1 MKLIKILGAVVV
13 VLVVVLLIGKNKGWF
28 GGNSGISVETEK
40 VAKRDISETVTAS
53 GKIYPVNEVKISAEI
68 SGEIVEMAVWEG
80 DKVKAGQLLL
90 RINPD
95 LYESQVEQ
103 AEAAVNNSKA
113 TLASARSRVLQAE
126 VSMENAT
133 TAYNRSKKL
142 YADKVISSAEFEQ
155 AELAYKTT
163 KAELEISKESVTAM
177 EYTVKSAEATL
188 RQMRDNYKRTA
199 IYAPINGTVFGMSK
213 KAGEKVLGTIQM
225 TGDVLMSI
233 ANLSEMEVQV
243 DVSENDVLRINIG
256 DTADIEVDAYLD
268 RKFTGV
274 VTQIANSAAGAGGL
288 LAVSN
293 EQATNFKVKVRILPE
308 SYTDLIADNKY
319 PFFPG
324 MSATTEI
331 RTRTEKD
338 VLTVP
343 IQAVTTRE
351 DTTLANSELQIL
363 VFTVEK
369 DSVVQRNVKTGIQDD
384 KYIQI
389 LEGLKEGETIVSGP
403 YNTVATI
410 LKAGDLVKVPE
421 SETAEEKK

>member
-1 MKLIKILGAVVV
+1 MKLIKILGVVV
-13 VLVVVLLIGKNKGWF
+13 VLLIIVLLIGKNKGWF
-28 GGNSGISVETEK
+28 GGNSGIAVETEK
-40 VAKRDISETVTAS
+40 VEKRDISETVTAS

-80 DKVKAGQLLL
+80 DKVTAGQLLL

-126 VSMENAT
+126 VSMDNAT

-142 YADKVISSAEFEQ
+142 FADKVISSAEYEQ

-199 IYAPINGTVFGMSK
+199 IYSPINGTVFGMSK

-293 EQATNFKVKVRILPE
+293 EQATNFKVKVRILPS
-308 SYTDLIADNKY
+308 SYTDLISENKY

-331 RTRTEKD
+331 RTRTEKG

-351 DTTLANSELQIL
+351 DTTQANSELQIL
-363 VFTVEK
+363 VFTVEN

-389 LEGLKEGETIVSGP
+389 LEGLKEGEIIVSGP

-410 LKAGDLVKVPE
+410 LKAGDLVKVEEEEP
-421 SETAEEKK
+421 EEKK

>member
-1 MKLIKILGAVVV
+1 MKLIKILGVVV
-13 VLVVVLLIGKNKGWF
+13 VLLIIVLLIGKNKGWF
-28 GGNSGISVETEK
+28 GGNSGIAVETEK
-40 VAKRDISETVTAS
+40 VEKRDISETVTAS

-80 DKVKAGQLLL
+80 DKVTAGQLLL

-126 VSMENAT
+126 VSMDNAT

-142 YADKVISSAEFEQ
+142 FADKVISSAEYEQ

-199 IYAPINGTVFGMSK
+199 IYSPINGTVFGMSK

-293 EQATNFKVKVRILPE
+293 EQATNFKVKVRILPS
-308 SYTDLIADNKY
+308 SYTDLISENKY

-331 RTRTEKD
+331 RTRTEKG

-351 DTTLANSELQIL
+351 DTTQVNSELQIL
-363 VFTVEK
+363 VFTVEN

-389 LEGLKEGETIVSGP
+389 LEGLKEGEIIVSGP

-410 LKAGDLVKVPE
+410 LKAGDLVKVEEEEP
-421 SETAEEKK
+421 EEKK

>member
-1 MKLIKILGAVVV
+1 MKLIKILGVVV
-13 VLVVVLLIGKNKGWF
+13 VLLIIVLLIGKNKGWF
-28 GGNSGISVETEK
+28 GGSSGIAVETEK
-40 VAKRDISETVTAS
+40 VEKRDISETVTAS

-80 DKVKAGQLLL
+80 DKVTAGQLLL

-126 VSMENAT
+126 VSMDNAT

-142 YADKVISSAEFEQ
+142 FADKVISSAEYEQ

-199 IYAPINGTVFGMSK
+199 IYSPINGTVFGMSK

-293 EQATNFKVKVRILPE
+293 EQATNFKVKVRILPS
-308 SYTDLIADNKY
+308 SYTDLISENKY

-331 RTRTEKD
+331 RTRTEKG

-351 DTTLANSELQIL
+351 DTTQANSELQIL
-363 VFTVEK
+363 VFTVEN

-389 LEGLKEGETIVSGP
+389 LEGLKEGEIIVSGP

-410 LKAGDLVKVPE
+410 LKAGDLVKVEEEEP
-421 SETAEEKK
+421 EEKK